1 MQIERSDTIVIE
13 EFNRIRTH
21 ANEPEGKK
29 N

>member
-1 MQIERSDTIVIE
+1 MQIERSDMIVIE
-13 EFNRIRTH
+13 EFNRVRTH